1 MKPKVYLSI
10 ALVFFLGMLCG
21 GALVVQIVKSKV
33 QSLAKSS
40 TEEVSQIVL
49 KQLERDLDLSEEQRG
64 TISEILTEAVK
75 EVDPMRTEMRSR
87 ALQIIQKYQ
96 KRIGE
101 ELTAEQRQEFD
112 GMVDEIKK
120 TSNLKALEQNAP

>member
-1 MKPKVYLSI
+1 M
-10 ALVFFLGMLCG
+10 
-21 GALVVQIVKSKV
+21 QIVKSKV